1 MDQKLA
7 DIMDAYW
14 ADFAEKRDDTFVV
27 KPSIPIIWF
36 GDMEAYQKSKRK
48 IVTVAIN
55 PSNNEFTEIKNT
67 PPYSF
72 CRFHGGEKLWEKDVL
87 TADDK
92 ELLYSSLNSYFKDNP
107 YRFWFNAYEKPLNC
121 LDATYY
127 PNKEQESTAIHI
139 DIKSAVATDPTW
151 RDLKKNQRKLENESL
166 FKQLLEYLEPDVI
179 LFSKDKNTFKKIFNR
194 DMKEDADDY
203 FKTENKKPGKRDYSK
218 YIAVHCVKFCDRN
231 TLVIAGSNNN
241 GMPFGFSKES
251 EFFIEEKLGE
261 IKSKPEY
268 QFVFQK

>member
-1 MDQKLA
+1 MDQKLS

-14 ADFAEKRDDTFVV
+14 ADFVEKREYTFVV

-55 PSNNEFTEIKNT
+55 PSNNEFSEIKNT

-107 YRFWFNAYEKPLNC
+107 YTFWFNAYEKPLNC
-121 LDATYY
+121 LDATR
-127 PNKEQESTAIHI
+127 TGI
-139 DIKSAVATDPTW
+139 
-151 RDLKKNQRKLENESL
+151 
-166 FKQLLEYLEPDVI
+166 
-179 LFSKDKNTFKKIFNR
+179 NR
-194 DMKEDADDY
+194 NPY
-203 FKTENKKPGKRDYSK
+203 
-218 YIAVHCVKFCDRN
+218 
-231 TLVIAGSNNN
+231 
-241 GMPFGFSKES
+241 
-251 EFFIEEKLGE
+251 
-261 IKSKPEY
+261 
-268 QFVFQK
+268 